1 MSAPTTRRVA
11 RDRWVD
17 AAALGLL
24 LAGVVHFLAALDHM
38 AHDPRFAVFFL
49 VVGAAQVGLAPY
61 PGRRPRPAR
70 VAVALASTVVL
81 LVLYLASRTVVLDL
95 GPHSDRPEAPDLLG
109 TVAVMSELVALAA
122 LPALLPARWRRAAV
136 NGVLVIGAAVWLS
149 WFAGLI
155 G

>member
-1 MSAPTTRRVA
+1 MSAPTTTRLA

-38 AHDPRFAVFFL
+38 THKPQFVVFFL
-49 VVGAAQVGLAPY
+49 AVGIAQIVLAPHL
-61 PGRRPRPAR
+61 GRAPRPGR
-70 VAVALASTVVL
+70 VAVALGSTVVL
-81 LVLYLASRTVVLDL
+81 LLLYLASRTVVLDL

-109 TVAVMSELVALAA
+109 TIAVMSELVALAA
-122 LPALLPARWRRAAV
+122 LPALLPARWRRGAV
-136 NGVLVIGAAVWLS
+136 NGVLGIGAAVWLS